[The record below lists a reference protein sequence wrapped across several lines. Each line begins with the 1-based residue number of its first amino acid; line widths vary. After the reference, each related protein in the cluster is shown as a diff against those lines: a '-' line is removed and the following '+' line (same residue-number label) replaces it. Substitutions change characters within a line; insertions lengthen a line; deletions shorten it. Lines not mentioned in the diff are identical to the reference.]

1 MEAELGYESWDEKV
15 REALGVILSRVS
27 LQDGMGECD
36 LYQEIDLMKWTNCP
50 QQPDQLDPI
59 VRMLITTTS
68 GSIAKLC
75 VSGLQSDS
83 IFTFIAQKYAYLT

>member
-36 LYQEIDLMKWTNCP
+36 LYQEIDC
-50 QQPDQLDPI
+50 
-59 VRMLITTTS
+59 
-68 GSIAKLC
+68 KL
-75 VSGLQSDS
+75 SS
-83 IFTFIAQKYAYLT
+83 